1 MKMSSVPS
9 QKELRAQYRK
19 QAKEAHPDLKGTQTK
34 FKQLSSAYSFLLDY
48 IANNSKQNIPN
59 EVHAKDISHST
70 NIVLTF
76 EEACT
81 GILKKILFERI
92 YMTTRSGCCE
102 LCWGRGWII
111 IEESIM
117 TKCSV
122 CRVQPKVVR
131 VEKMIR
137 VPAGI
142 KNNQK
147 LIFESE
153 GHMLDNVT
161 GSLRVNVTVKKDATR
176 ARDNC
181 NIVEKVFVTYSDLL
195 LCKKIIA
202 KTIHGDQRVE
212 IPFGSFDGDTLRLK
226 EKGVHTKKK
235 LGDHLVKLCLIAPQR
250 LTPDQTKVL
259 QDLQRVGL

>member
-1 MKMSSVPS
+1 
-9 QKELRAQYRK
+9 
-19 QAKEAHPDLKGTQTK
+19 
-34 FKQLSSAYSFLLDY
+34 
-48 IANNSKQNIPN
+48 
-59 EVHAKDISHST
+59 
-70 NIVLTF
+70 
-76 EEACT
+76 
-81 GILKKILFERI
+81 
-92 YMTTRSGCCE
+92 MTTRSGCCE